1 MNSPGLQRAVFLLL
15 LAVVTVAFFWVL
27 TPFFGAVFWA
37 VIMALLFNTTF
48 QALLRRLSGRRNL
61 AALLTL
67 LFIMVIV
74 VLPMVLLST
83 AAANEISTLVARVS
97 AGDINFRAYAQQVL
111 AALPRWMTELMAR
124 FDLIDIQSVVEKFSD
139 GLLKSGQAITS
150 QALSIGQNALVFV
163 VNLTVMLYLL
173 FFFLRDGEQLSKLIR
188 QTVPMERAQTH
199 YLANKFSTVV
209 RATVKGNVVVAL
221 AQGALGGLAFWAL
234 GIHGAVLWGSV
245 MALLSLL
252 PAVGAALI
260 WAPVAIYLLATG
272 SVWQGA
278 ALAAWGTLAVGMVD
292 NLLRPILVGKDTKL
306 PDYVVLLTTL
316 GGMSLFGLTGF
327 VIGPTIAAMFM
338 ACWAVF
344 TRSEH
349 DAEDH
354 HHGQHS
360 HAAAGHQAP
369 SVKAGSKPM
378 PVQAVEPQWLE
389 DGPIQMLDEDRQGP
403 RTVPM
408 PPPAPGPTHGA

>member
-15 LAVVTVAFFWVL
+15 LAIVTAAFVWVL

-37 VIMALLFNTTF
+37 VIMALLFNSTF
-48 QALLRRLSGRRNL
+48 EALLRRLRGRRNL

-67 LFIMVIV
+67 LFIILIV
-74 VLPMVLLST
+74 VLPTVLLSV
-83 AAANEISTLVARVS
+83 AAANEVSTLVAKVS

-111 AALPRWMTELMAR
+111 AALPRWLTDLLAR
-124 FDLIDIQSVVEKFSD
+124 FDLIDIQNVVEKFSD
-139 GLLKSGQAITS
+139 ALLKSGQVLTT

-163 VNLTVMLYLL
+163 VNLTVMLYLV
-173 FFFLRDGEQLSKLIR
+173 FFFLRDGEALSHLIR

-199 YLANKFSTVV
+199 YLANKFGTVV

-234 GIHGAVLWGSV
+234 GIHGAVLWGAV

-260 WAPVAIYLLATG
+260 WGPVAIYLLATG

-278 ALAAWGTLAVGMVD
+278 ALAAWGALAVGMVD
-292 NLLRPILVGKDTKL
+292 NVLRPLLVGKDTKL

-316 GGMSLFGLTGF
+316 GGISLFGISGF
-327 VIGPTIAAMFM
+327 VIGPTIAALFM
-338 ACWAVF
+338 AAWALF
-344 TRSEH
+344 TS
-349 DAEDH
+349 DDDVPAPAAAPAAIAED
-354 HHGQHS
+354 
-360 HAAAGHQAP
+360 AA
-369 SVKAGSKPM
+369 
-378 PVQAVEPQWLE
+378 
-389 DGPIQMLDEDRQGP
+389 
-403 RTVPM
+403 
-408 PPPAPGPTHGA
+408 PPAP

>member
-1 MNSPGLQRAVFLLL
+1 MNTPGLQRAVFLLL
-15 LAVVTVAFFWVL
+15 LAIVTVAFFWVL

-37 VIMALLFNTTF
+37 VIMALLFNSTF
-48 QALLRRLSGRRNL
+48 QALLRRLRGRRNL

-67 LFIMVIV
+67 LLIMLIVI
-74 VLPMVLLST
+74 LPMVLLSA

-97 AGDINFRAYAQQVL
+97 AGDINFRSYAQQVL
-111 AALPRWMTELMAR
+111 AALPRWLTDLMAR

-139 GLLKSGQAITS
+139 ALLKSGQVITT

-173 FFFLRDGEQLSKLIR
+173 FFFLRDGEQLSRMIR

-209 RATVKGNVVVAL
+209 RATVKGNVLVAL

-234 GIHGAVLWGSV
+234 GIHGAVLWGAV
-245 MALLSLL
+245 MAFLSLL

-260 WAPVAIYLLATG
+260 WGPVAIYLVATG
-272 SVWQGA
+272 SVWQGV
-278 ALAAWGTLAVGMVD
+278 ALAVWGALVVGMVD
-292 NLLRPILVGKDTKL
+292 NVLRPILVGKDTKL
-306 PDYVVLLTTL
+306 PDYVVLVTTI
-316 GGMSLFGLTGF
+316 GGMSLFGINGF

-344 TRSEH
+344 NREEEEPV
-349 DAEDH
+349 DA
-354 HHGQHS
+354 G
-360 HAAAGHQAP
+360 A
-369 SVKAGSKPM
+369 
-378 PVQAVEPQWLE
+378 
-389 DGPIQMLDEDRQGP
+389 
-403 RTVPM
+403 
-408 PPPAPGPTHGA
+408 PPARP